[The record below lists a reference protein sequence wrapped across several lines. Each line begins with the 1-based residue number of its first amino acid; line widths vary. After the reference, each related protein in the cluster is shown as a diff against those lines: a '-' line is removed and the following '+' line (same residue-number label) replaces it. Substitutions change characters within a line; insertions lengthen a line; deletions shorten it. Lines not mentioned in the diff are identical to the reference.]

1 MMKFWCYMV
10 IAVYGSMQ
18 TFSGWVI
25 GSTQTKAN
33 KMESCLYQLDSMA
46 SIVIGGAFFA
56 FPKWLLYRQ
65 VNFSF
70 FEFFFLC

>member
-1 MMKFWCYMV
+1 MV

-70 FEFFFLC
+70 FEFFFCVN